1 VNCTEAY
8 DAILEAEL
16 AELRGEGEGD
26 LARHLR
32 ECAACRATAR
42 RVLEALGALDLALE
56 GEDAAVPT
64 ARTGRVRLV
73 QTRRVAAVGLL
84 AAAAA
89 VAILVRRPQ
98 APERARITARPVASV
113 AVEVDVSTS
122 TRQVAVL
129 STADPN
135 ITVVWYF

>member
-1 VNCTEAY
+1 MNCTEAY

-16 AELRGEGEGD
+16 VKLRGEGDGD

-42 RVLEALGALDLALE
+42 RVLDALGALDLALG
-56 GEDAAVPT
+56 GENLAVPT
-64 ARTGRVRLV
+64 ARNGRVRRV
-73 QTRRVAAVGLL
+73 PVRRVAAVGLL

-98 APERARITARPVASV
+98 APERVPITARPVAVV

>member
-1 VNCTEAY
+1 MNCTEAY

-16 AELRGEGEGD
+16 EELRGQGEGD

>member
-8 DAILEAEL
+8 DAVLEAEL

-89 VAILVRRPQ
+89 VTILVRRPET
-98 APERARITARPVASV
+98 PERAPFTARPVASV